1 MSPWTYPVALVAI
14 SALVAALERRFPWR
28 AQRQLRPG
36 LGSDLAYLVFNGHFL
51 GLVLYGIATH
61 RVLPPIHA
69 RLEAMGLG
77 EALFAEAAA
86 TWPLWAQIPAVLLG
100 LDFIQWCV
108 HNALHRVPLLWS
120 FHQTHHSVVDGEMDW
135 IVAFRFQWTEV
146 VVYRAVQY
154 LPLAFF
160 GFAPEAIMVHAVF
173 GTLIGH
179 LNHANLRLDYGW
191 GRYVLNNPRMHVH
204 HHDYDREGARTV
216 NFGIIFSLWDWLFG
230 TAFLPEHA
238 PKRLGFRGV
247 EAMPKGFLAQV
258 GWPVTGWLG
267 ASTAARVGGAALGV
281 LLLGL
286 GFALAQPPG

>member
-146 VVYRAVQY
+146 VVYRSVLY
-154 LPLAFF
+154 L
-160 GFAPEAIMVHAVF
+160 
-173 GTLIGH
+173 
-179 LNHANLRLDYGW
+179 
-191 GRYVLNNPRMHVH
+191 H